1 MSVFGI
7 CGFSTGGCGS
17 PGVLADPMNILDG
30 DGIRWCW
37 ERRTPAL
44 RFGDP
49 RVMVLNGA
57 LCQTLLAAT
66 GFTNK
71 SLRTP
76 ITGLLGSDHRPN
88 QMTYDLR
95 RLRLAGLIPPMAST
109 SPSPTPRSATDS
121 SFRSRRT
128 TSL

>member
-1 MSVFGI
+1 MSVFGT

-44 RFGDP
+44 QFGDP
-49 RVMVLNGA
+49 RVMVLTGA

-71 SLRTP
+71 SLR
-76 ITGLLGSDHRPN
+76 
-88 QMTYDLR
+88 
-95 RLRLAGLIPPMAST
+95 A
-109 SPSPTPRSATDS
+109 PSPGCSAA
-121 SFRSRRT
+121 T
-128 TSL
+128 TAPTK